1 MKIAMFVAKD
11 AALKRGSDTYGWR
24 IADVPAVSISEQNR
38 EFLIAYCKPEKGFE
52 AAHDYAVRPM
62 INPCSGS
69 SRHDVEM
76 PPAPDGRDI
85 AHYTGCLIQ
94 YLSTCRELVDKT
106 VAAYKAEQA
115 QEKAE
120 TDVRLVSEKKKY
132 ETLAVRVLAGEFS
145 DECFVR
151 DSRSVDV
158 YKYGSDYKPHT
169 GEYDSFYRCD
179 SEIVDKAF
187 DYVDAAVKRFR
198 VVLEARE
205 AKEAA
210 DVAEHLAK
218 KKNAIKTLLI
228 KHGTTSQTERWEAGC
243 LPEEELNEI
252 FHNIAHYDLR
262 DWPRYVKMTEDDIE
276 HVEDCNQEPDWS
288 WFGVDDET
296 DSVTDKAW
304 EKAKAI
310 RVLLPPGV
318 DNRIRLHKA
327 HCRAKGCDTETR
339 KYALQVRINIPDV
352 GTFAREYELD
362 GMFKVQL

>member
-11 AALKRGSDTYGWR
+11 AALRRGSDTHGWR
-24 IADVPAVSISEQNR
+24 IADVPAVSISEQDR
-38 EFLIAYCKPEKGFE
+38 EFLVAYCKPVADYKVD
-52 AAHDYAVRPM
+52 HDYAVRAM
-62 INPCSGS
+62 INPCYGS
-69 SRHDVEM
+69 SRFDVEM
-76 PPAPDGRDI
+76 PSAPDEGTDMDR
-85 AHYTGCLIQ
+85 LLQ
-94 YLSTCRELVDKT
+94 YLSTCRELVAKT
-106 VAAYKAEQA
+106 AAVYKAEQA
-115 QEKAE
+115 QEEAEEKAKAE
-120 TDVRLVSEKKKY
+120 ARLAKEKK
-132 ETLAVRVLAGEFS
+132 ESEALAVRVLARDFS
-145 DECFVR
+145 DEKFTRYSSNRIDIGVP
-151 DSRSVDV
+151 
-158 YKYGSDYKPHT
+158 GST
-169 GEYDSFYRCD
+169 ETLSFYQSDD

-187 DYVDAAVKRFR
+187 DYADAAVKRFR

-205 AKEAA
+205 AQEAA
-210 DVAEHLAK
+210 DVAEYLAK
-218 KKNAIKTLLI
+218 KKNVIKTLLI

-243 LPEEELNEI
+243 LPEEELDEVL
-252 FHNIAHYDLR
+252 HNIAHYDLR

-327 HCRAKGCDTETR
+327 HCRADGCDTETR